1 MNNSGHFG
9 PPLPFWAPRPPALP
23 GLPMASYAT
32 VAERL
37 CADLGGP
44 VTASAESLS
53 LVDYRTILL
62 ARATRDAATAA
73 AAAAAWELAQVLPG
87 GWVGRCVSGRR
98 EHALPCSARP
108 GSAARPERRC
118 SCVRRC
124 LLAPSVAHHLTI
136 FSLLS
141 TRYPSG

>member
-1 MNNSGHFG
+1 
-9 PPLPFWAPRPPALP
+9 
-23 GLPMASYAT
+23 MASYAT
-32 VAERL
+32 VAERV

-87 GWVGRCVSGRR
+87 GWVGVCPAA
-98 EHALPCSARP
+98 ENTPCPALPGPAVRHGP
-108 GSAARPERRC
+108 SAAAA
-118 SCVRRC
+118 V
-124 LLAPSVAHHLTI
+124 SVAAL
-136 FSLLS
+136 SL
-141 TRYPSG
+141 RPSLII

>member
-1 MNNSGHFG
+1 
-9 PPLPFWAPRPPALP
+9 
-23 GLPMASYAT
+23 MASYAT
-32 VAERL
+32 VAERV
-37 CADLGGP
+37 CADLEGP

-73 AAAAAWELAQVLPG
+73 AAAAAAWELAQVLPG
-87 GWVGRCVSGRR
+87 GWVGVCPAA
-98 EHALPCSARP
+98 ENTPCPARP
-108 GSAARPERRC
+108 SSAARPERRC
-118 SCVRRC
+118 SSVSRC

-141 TRYPSG
+141 TR